1 MRNRVEL
8 TVVLTSQEGEWGVY
22 GVVPVLAIPTYLVE
36 FVLPCQQRAV
46 EIELEDRI
54 HFCRR

>member
-8 TVVLTSQEGEWGVY
+8 TVVSTNQEGAWGVC
-22 GVVPVLAIPTYLVE
+22 GVAPVLAIPTYPVE
-36 FVLPCQQRAV
+36 SALLYQPRAV

>member
-8 TVVLTSQEGEWGVY
+8 TVVSTNQEGELGVC
-22 GVVPVLAIPTYLVE
+22 GVVPVLAIPTYPVE
-36 FVLPCQQRAV
+36 SVLPYQPRAV
-46 EIELEDRI
+46 EIELEYRT